1 MRIAFHTL
9 GCKVNQYETEAMK
22 EQFSAAGYE
31 ITEEEKIADIYI
43 INTCTV
49 TNLADRKSR
58 QYIRRMKKRNPEAII
73 AVTGCYAQ
81 VAPEELETF
90 RFTVLLEPSSPSKV
104 SVQTAALNL
113 LSSNIPLIFG
123 QSKTCVSPPQF
134 SKTIPLYLV
143 QGITSLPSKDTT
155 ASTQVAVP

>member
-81 VAPEELETF
+81 VAPEELERMAEVDIIAGTGEKNNLF
-90 RFTVLLEPSSPSKV
+90 AYIEEFQQNRQRQKHIKNHE
-104 SVQTAALNL
+104 ALHEYQDKG
-113 LSSNIPLIFG
+113 I
-123 QSKTCVSPPQF
+123 
-134 SKTIPLYLV
+134 
-143 QGITSLPSKDTT
+143 ITSMESRTR
-155 ASTQVAVP
+155 A